1 MKQKNRTFLLGLL
14 LLGCY
19 TTLSAQTLKVTQ
31 SSDNKKIDRNSG
43 DSIATIIIDS
53 HVKGLTVENDMDDE
67 MLVFNSS
74 NKSQFFIHVD
84 IKKDRENQIDNS
96 SRSLILNSP
105 KSTEYILDTEE
116 LFSRQV
122 YYYTVILPTQ
132 FTNTFTAEYLFTKS
146 ASHGVRLS
154 FGKRF
159 GGYVSYKW
167 GAYKKAGCNIADVH
181 EDYDITRSKEL
192 GYIRTA
198 ITGGLRLGLI
208 QKDIWKVPFGMHLL
222 VGGGYGE
229 YGRQWSNPML
239 VDGSSYFYSDYIKG
253 FDGEIAMQ
261 LSLYDWLCASFG
273 TELIVGNGKIS
284 VDYMIGLGVNLNF
297 DKLEKLKKRK

>member
-1 MKQKNRTFLLGLL
+1 MKQSKLIFLSALLLCAVNTHAQSLKVNLSPDKSKVDRSTSNGTATVFFDSNIDDLTVICTDEKPDEPIQKIGKKVWFTHVNVKEDMDLDGVCYRNFLLKSKSSAEYYL
-14 LLGCY
+14 
-19 TTLSAQTLKVTQ
+19 TTPE
-31 SSDNKKIDRNSG
+31 IG
-43 DSIATIIIDS
+43 Y
-53 HVKGLTVENDMDDE
+53 
-67 MLVFNSS
+67 
-74 NKSQFFIHVD
+74 
-84 IKKDRENQIDNS
+84 NQV
-96 SRSLILNSP
+96 L
-105 KSTEYILDTEE
+105 
-116 LFSRQV
+116 
-122 YYYTVILPTQ
+122 YYTVVLPDQ
-132 FTNTFTAEYLFTKS
+132 FAKALTAEYLFTKS

-181 EDYDITRSKEL
+181 EDYDIAKSKEL

-208 QKDIWKVPFGMHLL
+208 QKDVWNIPFSMHLL

-284 VDYMIGLGVNLNF
+284 VDYMIGFGVNLNF
-297 DKLEKLKKRK
+297 DKLAKLKGKK

>member
-1 MKQKNRTFLLGLL
+1 MKPSKLIFLSALLLCAVNTHAQSLKVNLSPDKSKVDRSTSNGTATVFFDSNIDDLTVICTDEKPDEPIQKIGKKVLFTHVNVKEDMEMDGVCYRNFLLKSKSSAEYYL
-14 LLGCY
+14 
-19 TTLSAQTLKVTQ
+19 TTPE
-31 SSDNKKIDRNSG
+31 IG
-43 DSIATIIIDS
+43 Y
-53 HVKGLTVENDMDDE
+53 
-67 MLVFNSS
+67 
-74 NKSQFFIHVD
+74 
-84 IKKDRENQIDNS
+84 NQV
-96 SRSLILNSP
+96 L
-105 KSTEYILDTEE
+105 
-116 LFSRQV
+116 
-122 YYYTVILPTQ
+122 YYTVVLPDRFAKTL
-132 FTNTFTAEYLFTKS
+132 TAEYLFTKS
-146 ASHGVRLS
+146 ASHGIRLS
-154 FGKRF
+154 FGTRF

-167 GAYKKAGCNIADVH
+167 GAYKKSGCNIADVH

-192 GYIRTA
+192 GYIRTS

-208 QKDIWKVPFGMHLL
+208 QKDVWNIPFSMHLL

-297 DKLEKLKKRK
+297 DKLAKIKKKK

>member
-1 MKQKNRTFLLGLL
+1 MRRSNFILLMTLL
-14 LLGCY
+14 FCSGVTY
-19 TTLSAQTLKVTQ
+19 AQTLKVDL
-31 SSDNKKIDRNSG
+31 SPDKSKVDRSTSNG
-43 DSIATIIIDS
+43 TATVFFDSNVDD
-53 HVKGLTVENDMDDE
+53 LTVICTDE
-67 MLVFNSS
+67 EADEPIQKVG
-74 NKSQFFIHVD
+74 NKVWFTHVNV
-84 IKKDRENQIDNS
+84 KKDMEMDGVCYRNFLLKSKSSAEYYLTTPEIGYNQV
-96 SRSLILNSP
+96 L
-105 KSTEYILDTEE
+105 
-116 LFSRQV
+116 
-122 YYYTVILPTQ
+122 YYTVVLPDQ
-132 FTNTFTAEYLFTKS
+132 FAKALTAEYLFTKS

-192 GYIRTA
+192 GYIRTS

-208 QKDIWKVPFGMHLL
+208 QKDVWKIPFGMHLL

-297 DKLEKLKKRK
+297 DKLAKIKKKK